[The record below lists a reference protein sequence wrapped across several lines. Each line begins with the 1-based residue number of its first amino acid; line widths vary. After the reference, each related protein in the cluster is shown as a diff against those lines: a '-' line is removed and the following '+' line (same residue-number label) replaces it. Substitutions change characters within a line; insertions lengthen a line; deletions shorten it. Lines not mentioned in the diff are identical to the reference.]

1 MSELSGST
9 ECCDFDE
16 PIQRVSTAIR
26 ELEQVRCALREGAAF
41 YGITKI

>member
-16 PIQRVSTAIR
+16 AIQRVSTAIR